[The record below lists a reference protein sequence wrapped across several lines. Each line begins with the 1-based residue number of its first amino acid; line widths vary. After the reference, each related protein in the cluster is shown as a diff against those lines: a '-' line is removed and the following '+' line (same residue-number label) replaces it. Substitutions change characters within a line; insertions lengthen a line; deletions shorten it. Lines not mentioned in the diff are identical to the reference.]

1 MVSASLELPEIHPDR
16 VSAVARL
23 ELPVVMLEE
32 PVREAHS
39 ADLGAIAEHQ
49 RRDTAHTAKLRTFFL
64 TSAPPTELCV
74 TMVAR
79 APRHDKRNKAQGPRT
94 GSRTTGGWFKDQ
106 LGGVPGPRER
116 LGA

>member
-1 MVSASLELPEIHPDR
+1 MEFLEIQLDR
-16 VSAVARL
+16 VSAVACL
-23 ELPVVMLEE
+23 ELPAVMLED

-39 ADLGAIAEHQ
+39 ADLGTIAEHQ
-49 RRDTAHTAKLRTFFL
+49 RRDTAHTAKLRTLFL
-64 TSAPPTELCV
+64 TSARPTEWC
-74 TMVAR
+74 VAR